1 MESVPK
7 TVKFFS
13 ITLFVWAIALLS
25 YLLLTTSGLSW
36 KHILFFGLLVWLAE
50 SLGIDLPK
58 IGAVSVSFAIIFAV
72 ILLFN
77 PITAVLVSLFTTV
90 VWRDIKQRTSIY
102 RWVVNGSVAV
112 LDAGIASLVYY
123 HSGGFSLLG
132 RGGLSYSDF
141 PSVFI
146 PLILCAVTYFF
157 INSLLISVAISFH
170 ENISSLRIWFFDC
183 KWAIP
188 NYFALAP
195 LGVIFAQVYVI
206 TGIPGIILIVMPLL
220 VAREAFK
227 VYMRLRGAYADTV
240 KSLITAI
247 EAKDSY
253 TRGHSERVA
262 KYSEM
267 IARQLKLS
275 EGKIEMFKY
284 AALLHDVGK
293 IGVAKRILCKPC
305 QLSQDEYKKVQE
317 HPDLGAF
324 ILKDV
329 RFLKEVMT
337 AIQHHHEYFDG
348 SGYGDD
354 SDNLKGKS
362 IPLVARIVTV
372 ADAFDAMTSVRPY
385 RDAMTSLD
393 AAKELRACIGIQ
405 FDPDVVDALIF
416 ALDMEEK
423 LKPDFREEENTLSME
438 AMEGQLTIA
447 EHEN

>member
-1 MESVPK
+1 METTPK
-7 TVKFFS
+7 NFKIYS
-13 ITLFVWAIALLS
+13 IMLFVWAVALLS

-36 KHILFFGLLVWLAE
+36 KHILFFGVLVWLAE

-58 IGAVSVSFAIIFAV
+58 VGAVSVSFAILFAV

-77 PITAVLVSLFTTV
+77 PAMAVLVSLFTAV

-102 RWVVNGSVAV
+102 RWIVNGSIAV

-123 HSGGFSLLG
+123 YSGGFSLLA
-132 RGGLSYSDF
+132 RNGLSYSDF
-141 PSVFI
+141 PSVLI
-146 PLILCAVTYFF
+146 PLVLCAATYFL
-157 INSLLISVAISFH
+157 INTALVAIAISFL
-170 ENISSLRIWFFDC
+170 EDISPVNIWFFDM
-183 KWAIP
+183 KWLIP

-195 LGVIFAQVYVI
+195 LGVIFAQVYII

-329 RFLKEVMT
+329 RFLKEVMP
-337 AIQHHHEYFDG
+337 AVQHHHEYFNG
-348 SGYGDD
+348 AGYGDD
-354 SDNLKGKS
+354 VNNLKGKS

-393 AAKELRACIGIQ
+393 AAKELRACIDVQ
-405 FDPDVVDALIF
+405 FDPDVVDALIS

-423 LKPDFREEENTLSME
+423 LKPDFKEEENTSST
-438 AMEGQLTIA
+438 EGQLTIA

>member
-1 MESVPK
+1 
-7 TVKFFS
+7 
-13 ITLFVWAIALLS
+13 
-25 YLLLTTSGLSW
+25 
-36 KHILFFGLLVWLAE
+36 
-50 SLGIDLPK
+50 
-58 IGAVSVSFAIIFAV
+58 
-72 ILLFN
+72 
-77 PITAVLVSLFTTV
+77 
-90 VWRDIKQRTSIY
+90 
-102 RWVVNGSVAV
+102 
-112 LDAGIASLVYY
+112 
-123 HSGGFSLLG
+123 
-132 RGGLSYSDF
+132 
-141 PSVFI
+141 
-146 PLILCAVTYFF
+146 
-157 INSLLISVAISFH
+157 
-170 ENISSLRIWFFDC
+170 
-183 KWAIP
+183 
-188 NYFALAP
+188 
-195 LGVIFAQVYVI
+195 
-206 TGIPGIILIVMPLL
+206 MPLL

-267 IARQLKLS
+267 IARQLNLS

-329 RFLKEVMT
+329 RFLKEVMP
-337 AIQHHHEYFDG
+337 AVQHHHEYFNG
-348 SGYGDD
+348 AGYGDD
-354 SDNLKGKS
+354 VNNLKGKS

-393 AAKELRACIGIQ
+393 AAKELRACIDVQ
-405 FDPDVVDALIF
+405 FDPDVVDALIS

-423 LKPDFREEENTLSME
+423 LKPDFKEEENTSST
-438 AMEGQLTIA
+438 EGQLTIA

>member
-1 MESVPK
+1 MEIMPK
-7 TVKFFS
+7 KVKIYS
-13 ITLFVWAIALLS
+13 ILLFVWAVALLS
-25 YLLLTTSGLSW
+25 YLFLTTSGLSW
-36 KHILFFGLLVWLAE
+36 KHILFFGVLVWLAE

-58 IGAVSVSFAIIFAV
+58 VGAVSVSFAILFAV
-72 ILLFN
+72 ILLFD
-77 PITAVLVSLFTTV
+77 PLTAVLVSLFTTV

-102 RWVVNGSVAV
+102 RWIANGSIAV
-112 LDAGIASLVYY
+112 FDAGIASLVYY
-123 HSGGFSLLG
+123 HSGGFSLLA
-132 RGGLSYSDF
+132 RNGLSYSDF
-141 PSVFI
+141 PSVLI
-146 PLILCAVTYFF
+146 PLVLCAATYFL
-157 INSLLISVAISFH
+157 INTALVAIAISFF
-170 ENISSLRIWFFDC
+170 ENIYPLNIWLFDM
-183 KWAIP
+183 KWLIP

-195 LGVIFAQVYVI
+195 LGVIFAQVYII

-267 IARQLKLS
+267 IARQLNLS

-329 RFLKEVMT
+329 RFLKEVMP
-337 AIQHHHEYFDG
+337 AVQHHHEYFNG
-348 SGYGDD
+348 AGYGDD
-354 SDNLKGKS
+354 VNNLKGKS

-393 AAKELRACIGIQ
+393 AAKELRACIDVQ
-405 FDPDVVDALIF
+405 FDPDVVDALIS

-423 LKPDFREEENTLSME
+423 LKPDFKEEENTSST
-438 AMEGQLTIA
+438 EGQLTIA